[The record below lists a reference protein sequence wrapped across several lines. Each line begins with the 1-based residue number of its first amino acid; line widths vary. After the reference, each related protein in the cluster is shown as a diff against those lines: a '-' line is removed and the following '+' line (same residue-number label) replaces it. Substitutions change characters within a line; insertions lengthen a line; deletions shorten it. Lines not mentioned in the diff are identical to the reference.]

1 VERASAAHGAPIWMS
16 HVKHSAAKSLRFRLL
31 EPLLH
36 LGFALTGVGTVLL
49 GSILPRLSAQWHLR
63 DKDAGLLLLVQ
74 FAMSASGALLVR
86 RNFWKTLACGY
97 GLMGGGAF
105 AIFLLQQRSLPAFGV
120 YGIGLGLAMTST
132 NMLTGRRY
140 PKRMGAALALLNFS
154 WSAGS
159 VACPLLAA
167 QFLRHAKASSAF
179 VLVGLIA
186 LPFAFLP
193 LLGDRDDLHTPA
205 VPGPAPAR
213 MKEATTIAY
222 FAFLAFLYVG
232 IEATVGNWM
241 STYANRTTASTF
253 AGSTLAVAVFWA
265 ALLLG
270 RALTPVMLTRMPEQR
285 LYRVSVVVTIA
296 GVLVLLSAHSPLMI
310 LAGAAV
316 TGLSLAPLFPLILA
330 LFLAE
335 IGESNNA
342 GWVFAV
348 AGLGGAVLSWLTG
361 IVSSDTG
368 SLRIAMLVPGSA
380 ALLMLLMMGWRRAN
394 PSAGAKVLQPTVSG
408 KI

>member
-1 VERASAAHGAPIWMS
+1 MS
-16 HVKHSAAKSLRFRLL
+16 HVKHSAAKSLRLRLL

-74 FAMSASGALLVR
+74 FALSASGALLVR
-86 RNFWKTLACGY
+86 RNFWKTLALGY
-97 GLMGGGAF
+97 GLMSGGAF

-120 YGIGLGLAMTST
+120 YGLGLGLAMTST

-140 PKRMGAALALLNFS
+140 PQRMGAALALLNFS

-159 VACPLLAA
+159 VTGPLLSA
-167 QFLRHAKASSAF
+167 QLLHHATASTAF
-179 VLVGLIA
+179 VLVGLMA

-193 LLGDRDDLHTPA
+193 LLGDRDDLQA
-205 VPGPAPAR
+205 SAIPGPAPAGKR
-213 MKEATTIAY
+213 EATTIAY
-222 FAFLAFLYVG
+222 FAILAFLYVG

-241 STYANRTTASTF
+241 STYASRTTAWTF
-253 AGSTLAVAVFWA
+253 AGSTLAVAFFWA

-285 LYRVSVVVTIA
+285 LYRVSVFATVA
-296 GVLVLLSAHSPLMI
+296 GVLVLLSAHTPLTI
-310 LAGAAV
+310 LSGAAV
-316 TGLSLAPLFPLILA
+316 TGISLAPLFPLILA

-368 SLRIAMLVPGSA
+368 SLRIGLLVPGSA
-380 ALLMLLMMGWRRAN
+380 ALLMLLMMGWRRAI
-394 PSAGAKVLQPTVSG
+394 PSTRANLLQPTTNG

>member
-1 VERASAAHGAPIWMS
+1 MPQ
-16 HVKHSAAKSLRFRLL
+16 VKHSAAKSLRLRLL

-49 GSILPRLSAQWHLR
+49 GSILPRLSTQWHLR

-120 YGIGLGLAMTST
+120 YGLGLGLAMTST
-132 NMLTGRRY
+132 SMLTSRRY

-167 QFLRHAKASSAF
+167 QFLRHAAGSTAF
-179 VLVGLIA
+179 VLVGLLA
-186 LPFAFLP
+186 LP
-193 LLGDRDDLHTPA
+193 
-205 VPGPAPAR
+205 
-213 MKEATTIAY
+213 

-232 IEATVGNWM
+232 VEATVGNWM
-241 STYANRTTASTF
+241 STYAGRTTAWTF
-253 AGSTLAVAVFWA
+253 AGSTLAVAFFWA

-270 RALTPVMLTRMPEQR
+270 RALTPVMLTRMPELR
-285 LYRVSVVVTIA
+285 LYRVSVLATIA
-296 GVLVLLSAHSPLMI
+296 GVLVLLSAHSPLTI
-310 LAGAAV
+310 LLGAAV
-316 TGLSLAPLFPLILA
+316 TGLSLAPLFPLTLA

-335 IGESNNA
+335 IGGSNNA
-342 GWVFAV
+342 GWVFGL
-348 AGLGGAVLSWLTG
+348 AGVGGAVLSWLTG
-361 IVSSDTG
+361 IVSNDTG
-368 SLRIAMLVPGSA
+368 SLRIGLLVPGSA
-380 ALLMLLMMGWRRAN
+380 ALLMLFMIGWRRVAI
-394 PSAGAKVLQPTVSG
+394 GG
-408 KI
+408 KIW